1 MPTLLKIVD
10 HLMFSEALVTA
21 IVHKELALGGVWVT
35 DLNLFSW
42 SQFEFTGKAE
52 GLSLP
57 TVLCWKGLCFASQ
70 PRETGAVKQNSFFS
84 SRQTL
89 CTTTHIHVLI
99 FELNLAT
106 TRSRPATFSIEQK
119 TPKPWETEAVHLL
132 EQLSTSILQE
142 QLHLD
147 WAQGWLQWGVTVSG
161 LRVE

>member
-1 MPTLLKIVD
+1 
-10 HLMFSEALVTA
+10 MFSEALVTA

-57 TVLCWKGLCFASQ
+57 TVLCLKGLCFASQ
-70 PRETGAVKQNSFFS
+70 PRETGAVKQNNFFS
-84 SRQTL
+84 PCQTL

-106 TRSRPATFSIEQK
+106 TRSRPAAFSIEQK
-119 TPKPWETEAVHLL
+119 IPQPWETEVVHLL
-132 EQLSTSILQE
+132 EQLSTSISQE

-147 WAQGWLQWGVTVSG
+147 
-161 LRVE
+161 

>member
-1 MPTLLKIVD
+1 
-10 HLMFSEALVTA
+10 MFSEALVTA

-57 TVLCWKGLCFASQ
+57 TVLCSKGLCFASQ

-89 CTTTHIHVLI
+89 CTTTHIHALI
-99 FELNLAT
+99 FELNLPT

-119 TPKPWETEAVHLL
+119 TPKPWETEAVHLI

-147 WAQGWLQWGVTVSG
+147 
-161 LRVE
+161 

>member
-1 MPTLLKIVD
+1 
-10 HLMFSEALVTA
+10 MFSEALVTS

-57 TVLCWKGLCFASQ
+57 TVLCSKGLCFASQ
-70 PRETGAVKQNSFFS
+70 PRETGAGKQNNFFS
-84 SRQTL
+84 SCQTL
-89 CTTTHIHVLI
+89 CTTTHIHILI
-99 FELNLAT
+99 FELNLVTT
-106 TRSRPATFSIEQK
+106 TRSRPAAFSIEQK
-119 TPKPWETEAVHLL
+119 IPQPWETEAVHLL

-147 WAQGWLQWGVTVSG
+147 
-161 LRVE
+161 

>member
-10 HLMFSEALVTA
+10 HLMFSEALVTS

-57 TVLCWKGLCFASQ
+57 TVLCSKGLCFASQ
-70 PRETGAVKQNSFFS
+70 PRETGAGKQNNFFS
-84 SRQTL
+84 SCQTL
-89 CTTTHIHVLI
+89 CTTTHIHILI

-106 TRSRPATFSIEQK
+106 TRSRPAAFSIEQK
-119 TPKPWETEAVHLL
+119 IPQPWETEAVHLL

-161 LRVE
+161 LQAE

>member
-1 MPTLLKIVD
+1 
-10 HLMFSEALVTA
+10 MFSEALVTS

-57 TVLCWKGLCFASQ
+57 TVLCSEGLCFASQ
-70 PRETGAVKQNSFFS
+70 PRETGAGKQNNFFS
-84 SRQTL
+84 SCQTL
-89 CTTTHIHVLI
+89 CTTTHIHILI

-106 TRSRPATFSIEQK
+106 TTRSRPAAFSIEQK
-119 TPKPWETEAVHLL
+119 IPQPWETEAVHLL

-147 WAQGWLQWGVTVSG
+147 
-161 LRVE
+161 